1 MRVAKSGRSTG
12 LTCSVIG
19 AIHADVRVN
28 YATACNSGTTF
39 TLTFTNQ
46 VIVDGAGFSAFGDS
60 GALIVDAQTARSVA
74 LMYAGSATVTLANPI
89 LDVLTALRD
98 PSSGAVP
105 VLVGSSAHPI
115 ACPLSTSTAAQ
126 TQTSPLADA
135 TMALAALVR
144 DKYANQF
151 LADPAVIS
159 VDVGRSDDHPGEA
172 AIVLYLEHGKQHG
185 KIPAEVDGVR
195 TKVIFQ
201 KRFTAQNVAPQAGD
215 VLQTGQPLSQD
226 ELRRAAAA
234 KESHRAQLMA
244 DPAILATGVGA
255 SNDNPEEAAVV
266 IYVDRSAP
274 APLIP
279 LEIDGARTKVITIE
293 AFRAYGWN
301 KPASETCRA
310 NHPAKR

>member
-1 MRVAKSGRSTG
+1 
-12 LTCSVIG
+12 
-19 AIHADVRVN
+19 
-28 YATACNSGTTF
+28 
-39 TLTFTNQ
+39 
-46 VIVDGAGFSAFGDS
+46 
-60 GALIVDAQTARSVA
+60 
-74 LMYAGSATVTLANPI
+74 
-89 LDVLTALRD
+89 
-98 PSSGAVP
+98 
-105 VLVGSSAHPI
+105 
-115 ACPLSTSTAAQ
+115 
-126 TQTSPLADA
+126 
-135 TMALAALVR
+135 
-144 DKYANQF
+144 

-301 KPASETCRA
+301 KPAAETCRA
-310 NHPAKR
+310 NHPARR